1 MEIKP
6 KSLKIFCC
14 LVETGSVTQT
24 ASVLSLTAS
33 AVSKKNAELELLYGF
48 PLFKRDN
55 RHFQPTPAAIEL
67 YKRSK
72 DALEVWRDIENY
84 SPKSENSE
92 PFRICILARHAKNL
106 VPPLTKELIQRYSD
120 SFNLHIDVQNHR
132 DLYYSKLAHPFD
144 IGFGCLLS
152 EHHDLEI
159 EVLCHVPFVAYG
171 KELFGHAKQKLN
183 PEDLDHHRLILL
195 SSDTKMGTRSQRI
208 LKEVHYQ
215 RAVTVSSTD
224 LALELANE
232 NLGIHITD
240 ALAAPF
246 SSEYMRPI
254 EGELT
259 IPFCAFWLKR
269 SLIKHEHEICLHL
282 MKEIALGQL
291 KRKGLVI

>member
-1 MEIKP
+1 MEGVLDVYQRPYDPSYPIVCMDESP
-6 KSLKIFCC
+6 KQLIGEV
-14 LVETGSVTQT
+14 LGPLPTRPGSIEKVDDEY
-24 ASVLSLTAS
+24 VRLG
-33 AVSKKNAELELLYGF
+33 VAELF
-48 PLFKRDN
+48 
-55 RHFQPTPAAIEL
+55 
-67 YKRSK
+67 
-72 DALEVWRDIENY
+72 
-84 SPKSENSE
+84 
-92 PFRICILARHAKNL
+92 LA
-106 VPPLTKELIQRYSD
+106 VEPLTGKMIAEVENKRAKKDWAQFI
-120 SFNLHIDVQNHR
+120 R
-132 DLYYSKLAHPFD
+132 DLVD
-144 IGFGCLLS
+144 IHYPTARLLS

-183 PEDLDHHRLILL
+183 PGDLDHHRLILL

-240 ALAAPF
+240 ALATPF

-269 SLIKHEHEICLHL
+269 IRIKREHDVCLSL
-282 MKEIALGQL
+282 MKELVGRQL
-291 KRKGLVI
+291 RDKGVEP